1 MMSIVNRENVV
12 KAAATLNPGWT
23 LRQWALGGAWFFAL
37 ASLFPLLWVA
47 SEGSAGRVFGVTD
60 SAGVDRGILLLNY
73 SGFLGATLLWAEII
87 ALIGAIVFTVLPI
100 RRARKIG
107 HGYLIAWSAWW
118 TLGTAYL
125 AAYSPVAFGI
135 QSLLLAALFACT
147 VYRATDALRC
157 RPIGDTSEPA
167 IDEPASHGVA
177 IGEAIGAPAPRVE
190 RIEVVQA
197 SPAACVAVPAAPLVA
212 GGHDMDLN
220 AVTIDVDP
228 SWRSRLARLGHDAA
242 IAAKDIATRI
252 RTRCIPAGRRTA
264 SHLWR
269 RLRDGYRS
277 VTSEAPR
284 VQQRA

>member
-1 MMSIVNRENVV
+1 MKSIVTRDNVV

-37 ASLFPLLWVA
+37 ASLFPLFWVA
-47 SEGSAGRVFGVTD
+47 SEGSAGRVFGATD
-60 SAGVDRGILLLNY
+60 AAGVDHGILLLNY

-87 ALIGAIVFTVLPI
+87 ALIAAIVFTVLPL
-100 RRARKIG
+100 RRAKKVG

-125 AAYSPVAFGI
+125 AAYSPLAFGI

-147 VYRATDALRC
+147 VYRATDALRR
-157 RPIGDTSEPA
+157 RPIDEATEPA
-167 IDEPASHGVA
+167 IDEVPSQSVA
-177 IGEAIGAPAPRVE
+177 IGEPIFGPSQRVE
-190 RIEVVQA
+190 RIEVVPA
-197 SPAACVAVPAAPLVA
+197 SPAVSVAVPATPLVA
-212 GGHDMDLN
+212 GGHDVDLN
-220 AVTIDVDP
+220 AATIDVDP
-228 SWRSRLARLGHDAA
+228 SWKNRITGLGRDAA
-242 IAAKDIATRI
+242 IAVKDIATRI
-252 RTRCIPAGRRTA
+252 RTRGMPATRRTA
-264 SHLWR
+264 SRLWR